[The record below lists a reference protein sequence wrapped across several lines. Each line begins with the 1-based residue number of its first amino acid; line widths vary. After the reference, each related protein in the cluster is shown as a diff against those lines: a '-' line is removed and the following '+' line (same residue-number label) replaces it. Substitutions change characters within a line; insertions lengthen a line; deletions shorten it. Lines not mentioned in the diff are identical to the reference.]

1 MLSLSQ
7 LLALDA
13 ATDPSE
19 CGVAI
24 NLTGNMQ
31 CLEEYDLYISRSL
44 GIPDE
49 VSCFCSMYCFS
60 FSCHY

>member
-7 LLALDA
+7 LLVLDA
-13 ATDPSE
+13 ATDASE

-31 CLEEYDLYISRSL
+31 CLEEYALYVNTSF
-44 GIPDE
+44 GIPE
-49 VSCFCSMYCFS
+49 KVSSFCSMYCFS